1 MLEEPSIA
9 PLPSPIPLP
18 SPESTPGGLHSP
30 HSAGS
35 SSTSSV
41 GPGMPPGTTSSTAS
55 GAQPTLEL
63 EPVMYCEPTYWCSIS
78 YYEMNTRVGEN
89 YHASQVSSNSYDVK
103 GHFYIWK
110 LKYHHLKL
118 IFRIL
123 YNHLDF
129 LTHSHKF
136 RWLFCTENPIWNVG
150 IYEFGNKS
158 FYFLEQCYSGWIHWS
173 QLYRQV
179 NKIAFNLTSFLA
191 LW

>member
-103 GHFYIWK
+103 GHLYIWK
-110 LKYHHLKL
+110 LNYHHLKL
-118 IFRIL
+118 IIRIL

-129 LTHSHKF
+129 LTHSPNSDGYFVPKTWF
-136 RWLFCTENPIWNVG
+136 EMLAFMNSEIGVFILQNNVTVDG
-150 IYEFGNKS
+150 FTDPS
-158 FYFLEQCYSGWIHWS
+158 STD
-173 QLYRQV
+173 R
-179 NKIAFNLTSFLA
+179 
-191 LW
+191 